1 MISILSVLAN
11 FVTIP
16 PILFAIPVSNNA
28 PPTIN
33 IATKRITLL
42 SMNPAKAVFTSKT
55 PVTTRPIQTII
66 DVTPS
71 GIFSNTN
78 MITANRRNRRVIVDG
93 LICFP
98 PFLCFCFSF
107 TS

>member
-1 MISILSVLAN
+1 
-11 FVTIP
+11 
-16 PILFAIPVSNNA
+16 
-28 PPTIN
+28 
-33 IATKRITLL
+33 
-42 SMNPAKAVFTSKT
+42 MNPAKAVFTSKP

-98 PFLCFCFSF
+98 PFLRFFFLLLPDFFKSF
-107 TS
+107 QLLFLASL